1 MIGLEGGEGERRM
14 HAVCCAV
21 QSRPVVVIRDDGLA
35 QCEFA
40 MFLLR
45 TFFKGYALQSVL
57 ETGEAK
63 LISQTC

>member
-45 TFFKGYALQSVL
+45 TFSVPCFL
-57 ETGEAK
+57 RDMLFSLCLKRERRN
-63 LISQTC
+63 